1 MAAAHATG
9 VAALLLEANPKLSP
23 NLLKTI
29 LLVTAIKL
37 TSPHAFEQG
46 AGLVNAETAYQLARN
61 LDIKKRKLKNKV
73 SASWTLDGEE
83 IWAGGAFAV
92 ADGLIFTELATPSYE
107 LWGNGLVWAER
118 LLSSDSYW
126 GCRPLRP
133 QQHHLGRRH
142 HLG

>member
-46 AGLVNAETAYQLARN
+46 AGLVNAA
-61 LDIKKRKLKNKV
+61 
-73 SASWTLDGEE
+73 
-83 IWAGGAFAV
+83 
-92 ADGLIFTELATPSYE
+92 
-107 LWGNGLVWAER
+107 NGLSACSKPGYQEAQAEK
-118 LLSSDSYW
+118 
-126 GCRPLRP
+126 
-133 QQHHLGRRH
+133 
-142 HLG
+142 